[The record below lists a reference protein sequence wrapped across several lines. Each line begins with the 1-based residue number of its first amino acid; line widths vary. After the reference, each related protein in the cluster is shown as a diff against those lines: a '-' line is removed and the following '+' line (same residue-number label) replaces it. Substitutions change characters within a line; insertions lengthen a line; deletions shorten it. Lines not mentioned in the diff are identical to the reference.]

1 MQNKQ
6 KISMTQQLSIN
17 NPFLLKSY
25 CTLLVISFLASI
37 WFVTSALEVTGG
49 QQGISLGSSEST
61 IKGLLADA
69 NHTLKSGD
77 VTKTIQDLLNVQ
89 RIIGQI
95 SDNSSSI
102 QSSKL
107 LIRDTL
113 QALVNDKVDTAST
126 NLNLIYQQLII
137 GIPLN
142 ETLSTITAIENET
155 TLFGRVSPSNESNE
169 TSSTP
174 KNETLSTITA
184 IENETTLFGRV
195 SPSNETSSTST
206 VEHRSSLNYLYYDNR
221 VYGIKILYPNNW
233 TVRSYNYNNAG
244 NNTLV
249 GFFSPSK
256 AASQLGNIS
265 GVSGQFVPYLDI
277 FVFDSKNI
285 SLDSIIKGRVD
296 RIQNYTYSQ
305 IDESKPFILK
315 GNQSAHML
323 VYSTSPRG
331 NELFKKIQ
339 VYTLFEGKVY
349 LITFTS
355 QEALFS
361 NYLRVVQKMISSFEI
376 QNNFK

>member
-6 KISMTQQLSIN
+6 KISMTQQLFIN
-17 NPFLLKSY
+17 DAFLFKSC
-25 CTLLVISFLASI
+25 CTLLIISFLAST

-77 VTKTIQDLLNVQ
+77 VTKTIQDLFNLQ

-113 QALVNDKVDTAST
+113 QALVNNKVDTAST

-137 GIPLN
+137 GIASN
-142 ETLSTITAIENET
+142 ETLSTITALENET
-155 TLFGRVSPSNESNE
+155 TLFGRASSGNESNE
-169 TSSTP
+169 TSSIVDNRT
-174 KNETLSTITA
+174 
-184 IENETTLFGRV
+184 
-195 SPSNETSSTST
+195 
-206 VEHRSSLNYLYYDNR
+206 SLNYRYYDNH

-256 AASQLGNIS
+256 TASQLGNIS

-277 FVFDSKNI
+277 YVFDSKNM

-305 IDESKPFILK
+305 IDESKPFVLK
-315 GNQSAHML
+315 GNLNAHML

-339 VYTLFEGKVY
+339 VYTLFDAKVY

-361 NYLRVVQKMISSFEI
+361 NYLRVIQKIINSFEI
-376 QNNFK
+376 QNSFN